1 MASCTLALLAALVS
15 AQAPGSDPLRD
26 AVMLKSHDQL
36 IEITTRL
43 GLAVPDGASDDAIR
57 AIIYEGAQDEKPAH
71 VPKKR
76 WDGSDMPDDEA
87 AEKAAKLKVFP
98 AESSKKPAQSAQ
110 PATGE
115 ARENMEDHTFKAL
128 DRDSD
133 GKLSREEM
141 SPIIERTNAEAR
153 AKGEQVPADFFGT
166 LDTDADGYVSRA
178 ELSAF
183 FRRLEGRSAQA
194 RRATDGADDAKA
206 EQARG
211 LFRNLDQ
218 NKDGKLDRAEMKKI
232 IDGYNAQRKVR
243 TRAAGPCHAP
253 TQPRV
258 HPPPRGRRKARMRLT
273 SSLRWTP
280 MATG

>member
-36 IEITTRL
+36 IGITTRL
-43 GLAVPDGASDDAIR
+43 GVAVPDGASDDAIR

-76 WDGSDMPDDEA
+76 WDGSDMPDAEA

-98 AESSKKPAQSAQ
+98 AGSSKKPAQSAQ
-110 PATGE
+110 PATGK

-166 LDTDADGYVSRA
+166 LDTDGDGYVSRA

-194 RRATDGADDAKA
+194 
-206 EQARG
+206 

-243 TRAAGPCHAP
+243 TCAAGPCHAP

>member
-76 WDGSDMPDDEA
+76 WDGSDMPDAEA

-98 AESSKKPAQSAQ
+98 AGSSKKPAQSAQ
-110 PATGE
+110 PATGM

-166 LDTDADGYVSRA
+166 LDTDGDGYVSRA

-183 FRRLEGRSAQA
+183 FKRMERRGGRP
-194 RRATDGADDAKA
+194 
-206 EQARG
+206 EQ
-211 LFRNLDQ
+211 
-218 NKDGKLDRAEMKKI
+218 
-232 IDGYNAQRKVR
+232 VR
-243 TRAAGPCHAP
+243 VTRAANPATAMLQTRTAALPCRRRRGARRTAP
-253 TQPRV
+253 TTPEA
-258 HPPPRGRRKARMRLT
+258 RRSRRAGSSAASTKTRTGSSTARR
-273 SSLRWTP
+273 
-280 MATG
+280 

>member
-36 IEITTRL
+36 TQITTHL
-43 GLAVPDGASDDAIR
+43 GLVVPDGASADEIR
-57 AIIYEGAQDEKPAH
+57 AIIYEAAQNEKPAH

-87 AEKAAKLKVFP
+87 LEKAAKLKKP
-98 AESSKKPAQSAQ
+98 AESPKKPAQSAQ
-110 PATGE
+110 PVTGTQDME
-115 ARENMEDHTFKAL
+115 ALTFKTL

-141 SPIIERTNAEAR
+141 SPIIERTNEQAR
-153 AKGEQVPADFFGT
+153 AKGEQVPDDFFGT

-183 FRRLEGRSAQA
+183 FKRMEQRGGRP
-194 RRATDGADDAKA
+194 
-206 EQARG
+206 EQ
-211 LFRNLDQ
+211 
-218 NKDGKLDRAEMKKI
+218 
-232 IDGYNAQRKVR
+232 VR
-243 TRAAGPCHAP
+243 VTRAANPATAMLRTRTVALPCRRRRGARRTAP
-253 TQPRV
+253 TTPEA
-258 HPPPRGRRKARMRLT
+258 RRSRRAGSSAASTKTRTGSSTARR
-273 SSLRWTP
+273 
-280 MATG
+280 